1 MYARLFLIC
10 LAATATTACGMFG
23 GNTNTAGMGPAECR
37 AAGARQYL
45 GQAPEPRTID
55 EARAHAGAM
64 RSRVINP
71 GEMATTD
78 RDPLR
83 LTVEV
88 DGRGRIFR
96 IRCG

>member
-1 MYARLFLIC
+1 MIARSILIC
-10 LAATATTACGMFG
+10 LAASAMTACGMFG
-23 GNTNTAGMGPAECR
+23 ASTRSAGIGPAECK

-45 GQAPEPRTID
+45 GQAPEERTID

-64 RSRVINP
+64 RSRVIMP

-83 LTVEV
+83 LTIEV
-88 DGRGRIFR
+88 DARNRIHR
-96 IRCG
+96 MRCG